1 MAKGSGIGGFR
12 GGWLEH
18 PRQWLGAQWP
28 GLSPWMS
35 RAARSRQA
43 PPEEPRPK
51 EAQEPSRGTS
61 TSLPR
66 VQSTHTEPGGTV
78 AFGAKARA
86 PTVTSYWYLRCVLPR
101 WGRLAASALAFAFCS
116 IPAVWPPN
124 VRSTALCSLRV

>member
-1 MAKGSGIGGFR
+1 
-12 GGWLEH
+12 
-18 PRQWLGAQWP
+18 
-28 GLSPWMS
+28 MS

-116 IPAVWPPN
+116 IPAWPPN